1 MSDAVP
7 RIRRGKRPPRSSY
20 ALEARPSRNN
30 RKKQCEHMDGGT
42 LQNRLAQVHLA
53 LRAQGVFCRALVS
66 VAVPGNNG
74 MILLTSV
81 RALSKGRPMF
91 GESLV
96 SFFRTELT
104 PSTSCVLVGHSKAR
118 SVTKIQK
125 VAVARP
131 RCCAE
136 NSKSEEKI
144 WRILRL
150 AVSRS
155 ASAESKSCCAT
166 RSLSGHRAY
175 ASKVSAHG
183 THKAVPQTRQCHPKG
198 NEKNRSKS

>member
-7 RIRRGKRPPRSSY
+7 RIQRGTRPPRSSY
-20 ALEARPSRNN
+20 ALEARPSRNG

-42 LQNRLAQVHLA
+42 LQNRLPQVHLA
-53 LRAQGVFCRALVS
+53 LRAEGVFCRALMS

-104 PSTSCVLVGHSKAR
+104 PPHPAYWSATP
-118 SVTKIQK
+118 
-125 VAVARP
+125 RP
-131 RCCAE
+131 
-136 NSKSEEKI
+136 
-144 WRILRL
+144 
-150 AVSRS
+150 
-155 ASAESKSCCAT
+155 
-166 RSLSGHRAY
+166 G
-175 ASKVSAHG
+175 
-183 THKAVPQTRQCHPKG
+183 Q
-198 NEKNRSKS
+198 